1 MQYFFG
7 VELSVG
13 DTVIASFGSP
23 WGDKDVYEYCEIERF
38 TNKAVIINRLKLKL
52 KSKNESRRMYAHHLI
67 KVDPAQYTMYI
78 LKKQKE
84 TV

>member
-1 MQYFFG
+1 MQDFFG
-7 VELSVG
+7 NDLSVG
-13 DTVIASFGSP
+13 DIVIASFGSP

-38 TNKAVIINRLKLKL
+38 TNKAVIVNRLKLKP
-52 KSKNESRRMYAHHLI
+52 KNETRRMYAHHLI
-67 KVDPAQYTMYI
+67 KIDPAQYTMYI